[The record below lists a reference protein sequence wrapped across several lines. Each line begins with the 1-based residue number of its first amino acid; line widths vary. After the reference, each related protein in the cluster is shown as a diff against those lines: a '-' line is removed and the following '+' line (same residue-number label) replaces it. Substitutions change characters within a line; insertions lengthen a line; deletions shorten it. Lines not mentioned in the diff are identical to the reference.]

1 MKAIPVIALGLLLAA
16 CSGEEFGDLKAEL
29 KDKTRDLRGRID
41 PLPVV
46 KPYEPVSYKA
56 FDQADPFSS
65 AKIELVTKSAGTG
78 GGGLLNEEARRQGVR
93 PKEPLEAYPLESL
106 KMVGVL
112 QQKRANFA
120 LVKADVGLYRV
131 KVGNYLGQN
140 FGLVTTITESQ
151 IQLRELIQDSVGD
164 WTERQSTLQL
174 QEVGGGR

>member
-1 MKAIPVIALGLLLAA
+1 MKAILVIALGLLLAA
-16 CSGEEFGDLKAEL
+16 CTGEEFGDLKAEL
-29 KDKTRDLRGRID
+29 KDKTKDLRGRIE

-56 FDQADPFSS
+56 FDQTDPFSS

-78 GGGLLNEEARRQGVR
+78 GGGLKPDLNR